1 MCSLQRNFESGAE
14 AVPVAGGLS
23 GGMRFAVGS
32 GAGVLAT
39 VSAVDVACALALGVA
54 DGVTTASFG
63 CAGADF

>member
-1 MCSLQRNFESGAE
+1 
-14 AVPVAGGLS
+14 
-23 GGMRFAVGS
+23 MRFAVGS